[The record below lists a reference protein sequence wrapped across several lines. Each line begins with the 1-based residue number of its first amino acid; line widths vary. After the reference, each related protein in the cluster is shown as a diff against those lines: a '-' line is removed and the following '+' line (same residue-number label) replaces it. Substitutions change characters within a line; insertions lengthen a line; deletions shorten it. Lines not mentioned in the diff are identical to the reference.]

1 MAGPGLRA
9 SDFLDLSATLASSL
23 FDPEGYPWLA
33 LPRISAFLAS
43 LLAEPP
49 AGYRLVAPGILA
61 GEGCSISGRAE
72 LLGPAVLGPGTEVR
86 CGAFIRENVIVG
98 ARCVVGNSTELK
110 NCILLDLAQAPHF
123 NYVGDSVMGRRSH
136 IGAGAI
142 LSNYKSDGSEVS
154 ARGPGGEVIPT
165 GLCKFGAVLG
175 DGAELGCNSVCFPGT
190 LVGRGST
197 AYPLSSIRG
206 WIRPGSILKQGGLL
220 VLKEP
225 RGTHG

>member
-9 SDFLDLSATLASSL
+9 SDFLDLSATLASSI

-33 LPRISAFLAS
+33 LPRISALLAS

-61 GEGCSISGRAE
+61 GEGCTISGRAE

-110 NCILLDLAQAPHF
+110 NCVLLDLAQAPHF
-123 NYVGDSVMGRRSH
+123 NYVGDSVMGRKSH
-136 IGAGAI
+136 VGAGVI
-142 LSNYKSDGSEVS
+142 LSNSKSDGSEVA
-154 ARGPGGEVIPT
+154 ARGPGGEAIPT
-165 GLCKFGAVLG
+165 GLRKFGAVLG
-175 DGAELGCNSVCFPGT
+175 DGVELGCNSVCYPGS
-190 LVGRGST
+190 LVGRDST
-197 AYPLSSIRG
+197 AYPLSSVRG
-206 WIRPGSILKQGGLL
+206 WIAPGSILKQGGAL
-220 VLKEP
+220 VPKDQ
-225 RGTHG
+225 RAGHR